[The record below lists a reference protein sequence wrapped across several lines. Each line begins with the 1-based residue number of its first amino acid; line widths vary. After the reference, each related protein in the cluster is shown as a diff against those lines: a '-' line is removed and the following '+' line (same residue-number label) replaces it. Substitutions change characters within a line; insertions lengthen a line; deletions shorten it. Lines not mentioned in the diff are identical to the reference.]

1 MVRDDVVAIVKAAY
15 NDFQT
20 GNIPAL
26 LGRLADNVVWET
38 PGAGTQI
45 PYAGRLHGKDGVAGF
60 FQSLGATAEF
70 HRFDTNE
77 FITNAAGDTV
87 VVLGEW
93 DATVIPTGVRVT
105 SKFAMVF
112 RLRDGKIAD
121 FFEYSDSRSLADAFA
136 APAKR

>member
-20 GNIPAL
+20 GDIPAL
-26 LGRLADNVVWET
+26 LSRLTDDVVWET

-45 PYAGRLHGKDGVAGF
+45 PYAGRLQGKAAVGGF

-93 DATVIPTGVRVT
+93 DATVRATDVRVPG
-105 SKFAMVF
+105 KFAMVF
-112 RLRDGKIAD
+112 RLRGGKITG
-121 FFEYSDSRSLADAFA
+121 FYEYSDSRLLADAFA